1 MTAKKSNITYNYI
14 GKELELGFT
23 AFTVNLLCLK
33 FDGQD
38 RNFSDT
44 KAILQ

>member
-14 GKELELGFT
+14 GNELEFGIT

-38 RNFSDT
+38 RNFLDT